1 MPHAVYIGFVS
12 SSEGT
17 VCVCVCPGGQ
27 PGSALADVVQM
38 SGQGTCLPAIYS
50 VIFVIDEQNWNE
62 DK

>member
-1 MPHAVYIGFVS
+1 M
-12 SSEGT
+12 
-17 VCVCVCPGGQ
+17 CVCVCPGGQ